1 MASRK
6 AVAVTHVLMGVAFSL
21 TISEM
26 KVCCP
31 HALVRIPTQRSASVR
46 EDFPST
52 IPNKNQEK
60 LDLLSVTLTP
70 LLSDP

>member
-1 MASRK
+1 
-6 AVAVTHVLMGVAFSL
+6 MGVASSL
-21 TISEM
+21 TISET
-26 KVCCP
+26 KVCYP
-31 HALVRIPTQRSASVR
+31 HAFVRIPTQRSASVR

-52 IPNKNQEK
+52 IPNKNKEK

>member
-1 MASRK
+1 MTSRK
-6 AVAVTHVLMGVAFSL
+6 AVAVTHVLMGVSSL